1 MGHVVR
7 RWKSAQF
14 WWRSRRATSCEPEG
28 VDHSAMRRIQP
39 EWRGPVSHKQLWWL
53 QIVNEWG
60 LSLVKRLVLAP
71 MKIRTIALE
80 LEPILSCHLI
90 VTLLVVVL
98 RLLMSIELSYSRG
111 ALSSSCFR

>member
-1 MGHVVR
+1 M
-7 RWKSAQF
+7 SAQF
-14 WWRSRRATSCEPEG
+14 WRRSRQATSSEPEG

-90 VTLLVVVL
+90 ISIYVVVL
-98 RLLMSIELSYSRG
+98 GLLMSIELSYSRG

>member
-1 MGHVVR
+1 
-7 RWKSAQF
+7 
-14 WWRSRRATSCEPEG
+14 
-28 VDHSAMRRIQP
+28 MRRIQP

-80 LEPILSCHLI
+80 LEPILVCHRI
-90 VTLLVVVL
+90 VASLVVVL
-98 RLLMSIELSYSRG
+98 RLLMSIELPYSRG
-111 ALSSSCFR
+111 ALSSSCFRQLTEVAALLLSVHV